1 MCAAAQSLHPAPV
14 LPLALKLVATGK
26 RMSAAPIL
34 EASLPVA
41 LIARAVRVDAHPYPM
56 HLSFLDVA
64 IVFALHCFDDKNRLG
79 LVEEREENNRYR
91 RPPRGAG
98 PAGLLLL

>member
-1 MCAAAQSLHPAPV
+1 MPADN
-14 LPLALKLVATGK
+14 
-26 RMSAAPIL
+26 
-34 EASLPVA
+34 

-91 RPPRGAG
+91 RPPRGGAL
-98 PAGLLLL
+98 GLLASFYSSYFPKRIMLV

>member
-1 MCAAAQSLHPAPV
+1 VPADN
-14 LPLALKLVATGK
+14 
-26 RMSAAPIL
+26 
-34 EASLPVA
+34 

-79 LVEEREENNRYR
+79 IVEEREENNRYDGLR
-91 RPPRGAG
+91 AG
-98 PAGLLLL
+98 SASFY